1 MTLSGYYAKP
11 LDVPKVFFVNEHRE
25 VEVDSGRVISDVAD
39 DLGIAVK
46 RTAGIGFFPDYT
58 IWVRGDDGS
67 TSPMTWFERVIKRC
81 KGWRRMADETLV
93 LGDIEVWTQQ
103 GIGYRLAQSRPVSKP
118 ARTSEDG
125 SARFDHENNAASTA
139 WNHYGHPKAV
149 GTGTREP
156 PKYVPKKKKG
166 AAADKAAAKAA
177 IEAEEATKAA
187 EVAEAAA
194 AAIAIPEEDDDA
206 SFARR
211 GSKLLV
217 RAALAEFKDHSED
230 SDDMDHQPDTIER
243 SIVPFTRSMPGRLMF
258 ASAATFLLTI
268 AVWLVNTGSTAVGA
282 YAFGVGMP
290 LGIAFAFISV
300 GLAMTSHTKECLF
313 AICVLPPALWGL
325 MYLGGELEM
334 AKAGNWGYG
343 IAALGFLALGLA
355 LSPTLTEA

>member
-1 MTLSGYYAKP
+1 MTLGGYYAKH

-25 VEVDSGRVISDVAD
+25 VEVDSGRVISDVAE

-58 IWVRGDDGS
+58 IWVRGEDGS

-93 LGDIEVWTQQ
+93 LGNIEVWTQQ
-103 GIGYRLAQSRPVSKP
+103 GIGYRLAQSRPLSKP
-118 ARTSEDG
+118 ARAGEDG
-125 SARFDHENNAASTA
+125 SARFDHKNNPASTA

-149 GTGTREP
+149 GSGTREP
-156 PKYVPKKKKG
+156 PKYVPKKKKK
-166 AAADKAAAKAA
+166 APAADDAAAKAA
-177 IEAEEATKAA
+177 KE
-187 EVAEAAA
+187 AEAANKPAEIA
-194 AAIAIPEEDDDA
+194 AAASIAMPDQDDGA

-217 RAALAEFKDHSED
+217 RAALAELKDHSED

-243 SIVPFTRSMPGRLMF
+243 SIVPFTRSMPGRLML

-268 AVWLVNTGSTAVGA
+268 AVWLVNTGSTAIGA

-290 LGIAFAFISV
+290 LGIAFAFVAV
-300 GLAMTSHTKECLF
+300 GLAMNSHIKECLF
-313 AICVLPPALWGL
+313 VICVLPPALWGL
-325 MYLGGELEM
+325 MYFGGELEW
-334 AKAGNWGYG
+334 AGAANWGYG
-343 IAALGFLALGLA
+343 IAILGLLALALA
-355 LSPTLTEA
+355 LRPTMTEA